1 MYPFFS
7 GFSLMMALIVA
18 IGAQNAFV
26 LRQGLLR
33 QHVGLVVFLCW
44 LCDCLLSSAGVFGL
58 SRLFADHPSASRFLA
73 LAGGLFLLAYAA
85 KSARRAW
92 LGGGHLEAS
101 QPDASGMGA
110 GKAAATTLALT
121 LLNPHVYIDTVML
134 IGGASANFD
143 PTGKWQYLTGVVLA
157 SGLWFSLL
165 GYGARLLLPLFK
177 REQVWQLLDSLIAL
191 MMLYLAVML
200 LCQAWYGQ

>member
-33 QHVGLVVFLCW
+33 QHIGLVVFLCW

-73 LAGGLFLLAYAA
+73 LAGGLFLLVYAA

-101 QPDASGMGA
+101 QPDAAGMSA

-143 PTGKWQYLTGVVLA
+143 LTGKWQYLTGVVLA

>member
-33 QHVGLVVFLCW
+33 QHIGLVVFLCW

-101 QPDASGMGA
+101 QPDAPGMSA

-143 PTGKWQYLTGVVLA
+143 LTGKWQYLTGVVLA

-191 MMLYLAVML
+191 MMLYLAIML

>member
-33 QHVGLVVFLCW
+33 QHIGLVVFLCW

-101 QPDASGMGA
+101 QPDAPGMSA

-143 PTGKWQYLTGVVLA
+143 LTGKWQYLTGVVLA

>member
-33 QHVGLVVFLCW
+33 QHIGLVVFLCW

-101 QPDASGMGA
+101 QPDAAGMSA

-143 PTGKWQYLTGVVLA
+143 LTGKWQYLTGVVLA